1 MSPAKRLLQSRSNL
15 RSAFARSWEGPF
27 DIDIREEGITHRYER
42 SMDTQ
47 ALEEFNSKIKSWGSR
62 VKAALPPSISSQGIE
77 GIQLSRSIKNRYKF
91 DYGEISRIGYAFARH
106 GVFVHKGVGRGY
118 RAQGDTVV
126 KTAKTQGFNRKP
138 KPWFNPVIESFIPE
152 LEQIIKEYADS
163 AVLNTVR
170 IFIR

>member
-1 MSPAKRLLQSRSNL
+1 
-15 RSAFARSWEGPF
+15 
-27 DIDIREEGITHRYER
+27 
-42 SMDTQ
+42 
-47 ALEEFNSKIKSWGSR
+47 
-62 VKAALPPSISSQGIE
+62 
-77 GIQLSRSIKNRYKF
+77 
-91 DYGEISRIGYAFARH
+91 
-106 GVFVHKGVGRGY
+106 
-118 RAQGDTVV
+118 V